1 MSAVRAGRPADS
13 AVSARANRRLIAAFA
28 AVYFIWGSSFV
39 ASKVMVTELPVVLA
53 AGSRFVVAGMLLGA
67 VAYALGEALP
77 RTALEWRHAFVMGLF
92 TVVGS
97 NGLNAI
103 AIQHI
108 PSNQSALLN
117 ASSALWIAVLGT
129 LGRRRHPLNRAAV
142 LGLVLGFAG
151 VALVVWPRGTHLE
164 AHLGWQ
170 LAVVI
175 ACLSWA
181 LGTFYYREVQPTT
194 SPLMH
199 TAMQM
204 LLGGVSLAAVGL
216 ALGQASLWRWSVPGA
231 ISFAYLTLFSSCV
244 AYAAFVY
251 LMRHTTP
258 ARYGTYAYVNPA
270 VAALLGWLYF
280 GERLSKV
287 QLLGTA
293 IILAGVGILTLAE
306 PGERR
311 APPTEPAG

>member
-1 MSAVRAGRPADS
+1 MSDVRGPPADP
-13 AVSARANRRLIAAFA
+13 AEHARARRRLIAAFA

-39 ASKVMVTELPVVLA
+39 ASKVMVTSLPVVLA
-53 AGSRFVVAGMLLGA
+53 AGSRFVVAGLVLGA
-67 VAYALGEALP
+67 VAWALGNALP
-77 RTALEWRHAFVMGLF
+77 RSRREWRHAFVMGLF

-103 AIQHI
+103 SIQHI

-117 ASSALWIAVLGT
+117 ASSALWIAILGT
-129 LGRRRHPLNRAAV
+129 QGRRHHPLNRAAV

-151 VALVVWPRGTHLE
+151 VALVVWPRGTLLE
-164 AHLGWQ
+164 AHFGWQ
-170 LAVVI
+170 LATVI

-181 LGTFYYREVQPTT
+181 LGTFYYREAQPTT
-194 SPLMH
+194 PPLMH
-199 TAMQM
+199 AAMQM
-204 LLGGVSLAAVGL
+204 LLGGLSLAAIGI
-216 ALGQASLWRWSVPGA
+216 ALGQANLWQWSVPGA

-244 AYAAFVY
+244 AYAAFAY
-251 LMRHTTP
+251 LMTHTTP

-270 VAALLGWLYF
+270 VAAILGWLYF

-306 PGERR
+306 PGERP
-311 APPTEPAG
+311 APPTESAG